1 MKWSKTLS
9 FLIILEFIFIIILCN
24 TDDTPKYKNIL
35 ENLSDT
41 GKYKLYLTDR
51 IYFEDIF

>member
-24 TDDTPKYKNIL
+24 IDDTPKYKNIL

-41 GKYKLYLTDR
+41 GKYKLYLTEEQ
-51 IYFEDIF
+51 YFMSKK

>member
-35 ENLSDT
+35 EILSNN
-41 GKYKLYLTDR
+41 GKYKLYLTEEQ
-51 IYFEDIF
+51 YFMSKK